1 MNNIITLIFLWIHEF
16 YTPTFSDTSLVIL
29 SYHELFLREFWYFLR
44 ELACTLLKNDG
55 FAPTADEKICVHL
68 NYEKNIMFL
77 LYTLLRVV
85 AQPHE

>member
-1 MNNIITLIFLWIHEF
+1 MNYFYENFGIFYGNWHVQF
-16 YTPTFSDTSLVIL
+16 
-29 SYHELFLREFWYFLR
+29 
-44 ELACTLLKNDG
+44 LKNDG